1 MTDNAEIE
9 RLISVVQKEWIVCGL
24 GIGTLY
30 GDFALEVA
38 KRAVAAEN
46 KECAELCEELET
58 DMGHGIAQR
67 CAEKIRAR
75 AK

>member
-46 KECAELCEELET
+46 KECAELCDEEASCE
-58 DMGHGIAQR
+58 GIAQR

-75 AK
+75 GK